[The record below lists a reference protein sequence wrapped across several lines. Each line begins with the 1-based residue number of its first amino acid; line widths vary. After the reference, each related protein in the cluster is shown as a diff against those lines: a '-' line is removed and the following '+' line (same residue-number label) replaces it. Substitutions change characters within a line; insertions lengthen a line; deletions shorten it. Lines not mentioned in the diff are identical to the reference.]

1 MKMIIM
7 IVVIVMR
14 VKIVMMIEMR
24 ENPNLEE
31 AKGTRRGI
39 RNSRASK

>member
-14 VKIVMMIEMR
+14 VMIEMR